1 MAIQRMSSDTSITI
15 AQIEADYKTSVS
27 AGEGLA
33 KLFLGDMSGT
43 FLGSMDLFD

>member
-1 MAIQRMSSDTSITI
+1 MSADASITI

-43 FLGSMDLFD
+43 FLGSIPLFDE

>member
-1 MAIQRMSSDTSITI
+1 MAVQKMSTDASITI

-33 KLFLGDMSGT
+33 KLFLGDISGS
-43 FLGSMDLFD
+43 FLSNIF